1 MVCTRVS
8 SNTNPLPAFWGNRS
22 GSPGALRDD
31 QRTRIGRSTSPSPA
45 CVVRGSNENAPTGL
59 VVWARIHTWQLAVKH
74 CRGGLRSFLERAEGQ
89 REDTAPR
96 RHRGRAHWLEGGAM
110 VEEANTAG
118 RVFEMV
124 LAHGLRASRKT
135 STYCSVRRIWCCM
148 QAWSGHTGACL
159 RPIPRGR
166 LQGTWLPATPLKN
179 GSPWSFAFKTYVVPY
194 APLASCVGLQPIG
207 P

>member
-1 MVCTRVS
+1 MRRAWIERERANWTCRMGANSHMATRSQTLPRRAEELPRACRRSARRHCS
-8 SNTNPLPAFWGNRS
+8 SSAPRTS
-22 GSPGALRDD
+22 ALARRRRDG
-31 QRTRIGRSTSPSPA
+31 GRSKY
-45 CVVRGSNENAPTGL
+45 RG
-59 VVWARIHTWQLAVKH
+59 ARFRDGPGTW
-74 CRGGLRSFLERAEGQ
+74 SS
-89 REDTAPR
+89 
-96 RHRGRAHWLEGGAM
+96 
-110 VEEANTAG
+110 
-118 RVFEMV
+118 
-124 LAHGLRASRKT
+124 ASRKT

-148 QAWSGHTGACL
+148 QAWSGHTRACL